1 MQAGIFVRQRCGGDR
16 NAQYIPL
23 CENQSCGYIPP
34 QVMLGLEL
42 VFCAFC
48 RYPQNQNSCNQTFQ
62 IGEYTSRAYATEP
75 LESGNEFEFADAK
88 DNFAI

>member
-1 MQAGIFVRQRCGGDR
+1 
-16 NAQYIPL
+16 
-23 CENQSCGYIPP
+23 
-34 QVMLGLEL
+34 MLGLEL

-75 LESGNEFEFADAK
+75 LESGNEFEFADAWPLVEELLLRIPL
-88 DNFAI
+88 FLLWH